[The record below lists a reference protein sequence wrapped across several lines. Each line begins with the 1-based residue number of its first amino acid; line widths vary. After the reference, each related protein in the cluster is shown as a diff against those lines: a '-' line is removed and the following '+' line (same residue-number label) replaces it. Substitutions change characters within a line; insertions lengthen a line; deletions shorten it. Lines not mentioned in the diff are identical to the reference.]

1 MRSILDVAQRSP
13 QGEDRQCPVYLNQ
26 CAQHFRKPPRIS
38 SSLTTRQEGQSEAIK
53 ALAWRMQ
60 NLLYQRYV
68 KLKARGKTETK
79 IIVAIAR
86 ELSAFLWELQTK
98 LNLPTPGPSPAHSVT
113 TPTLK
118 PQEGGGKPTKLR
130 RAR

>member
-1 MRSILDVAQRSP
+1 
-13 QGEDRQCPVYLNQ
+13 
-26 CAQHFRKPPRIS
+26 
-38 SSLTTRQEGQSEAIK
+38 
-53 ALAWRMQ
+53 MQ
-60 NLLYQRYV
+60 NRLYQRYV

-98 LNLPTPGPSPAHSVT
+98 LNLPIPGPAPAHSVT

-118 PQEGGGKPTKLR
+118 PQEGAKNRPSSDELGNGPFSLARFFANFLT
-130 RAR
+130 RAIRPLSES